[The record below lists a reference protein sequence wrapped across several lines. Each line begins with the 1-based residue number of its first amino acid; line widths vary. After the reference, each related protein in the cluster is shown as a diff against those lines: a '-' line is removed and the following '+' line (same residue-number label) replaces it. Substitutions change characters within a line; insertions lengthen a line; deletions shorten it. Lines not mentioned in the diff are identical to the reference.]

1 MNLSEC
7 MSDMNAW
14 MKRCMCGCFCMT
26 IIFMQ
31 IPEDS
36 FVAGWV
42 ITFVW
47 LCMTVWIIL
56 HNEWISCEWSII
68 ICEWLCAFD
77 SVTMIRLCMVLA
89 GWLAVWLHAFISS
102 CYFMFNHL
110 YICNWVWEF
119 AFGSVYGLMQSGVT
133 ARHVCQAISR
143 SIGKGILCN
152 IMPSY
157 HFYAMIYHDLL
168 CCTFA
173 PGCVLRFLCVMI
185 TWLSWIHMGIYCTST
200 WACLHV

>member
-1 MNLSEC
+1 MNEYHVNEVLL
-7 MSDMNAW
+7 
-14 MKRCMCGCFCMT
+14 
-26 IIFMQ
+26 
-31 IPEDS
+31 
-36 FVAGWV
+36 FVNDCALLILLLWSGY
-42 ITFVW
+42 VW
-47 LCMTVWIIL
+47 FW
-56 HNEWISCEWSII
+56 
-68 ICEWLCAFD
+68 
-77 SVTMIRLCMVLA
+77 LA

-119 AFGSVYGLMQSGVT
+119 AFGSVYSLMQSGVT

-200 WACLHV
+200 WVCLHV